1 MEDAVWGGRTWVE
14 VPRNPMAVAHVH
26 THPAGSRLVFSGTLR
41 YVGGSL
47 QTGGGYGDYGQLWSR
62 RVPGYVFRAG
72 DGAGLFF
79 DYHGFRSAYSAARA
93 AGTNTYAEWYTRR
106 IR

>member
-1 MEDAVWGGRTWVE
+1 
-14 VPRNPMAVAHVH
+14 MAVAHVH